1 MQPLGWRKEV
11 AAVGAGGQG
20 RSTVRRKRLL
30 LAGLLAVVGLILLLL
45 GLTVANGAVAGVEV
59 VLALLLLIG
68 SYAIQ
73 HVARRD
79 TVYRDERPR

>member
-1 MQPLGWRKEV
+1 MST
-11 AAVGAGGQG
+11 GGQG
-20 RSTVRRKRLL
+20 RSTARRNRLL

-59 VLALLLLIG
+59 VLALLLLIA

-79 TVYRDERPR
+79 TLYRDERRR

>member
-1 MQPLGWRKEV
+1 MGD
-11 AAVGAGGQG
+11 GGQG
-20 RSTVRRKRLL
+20 RSTARRNRLL

-59 VLALLLLIG
+59 ALALLLLIA

-73 HVARRD
+73 YAARRN
-79 TVYRDERPR
+79 TLYRDERQR